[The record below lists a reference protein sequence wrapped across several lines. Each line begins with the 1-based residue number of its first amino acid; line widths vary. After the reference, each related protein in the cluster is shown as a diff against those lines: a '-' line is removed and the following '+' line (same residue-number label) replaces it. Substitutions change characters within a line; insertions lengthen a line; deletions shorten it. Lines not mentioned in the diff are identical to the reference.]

1 MLNNYERRKLRVRS
15 KIDKSNIGK
24 RHKIVVSRSNKNF
37 HAQLISIEGNVVTSY
52 STLNIKDDKKL
63 SGMDQA
69 KLVGKEFAKLC
80 KEKKVT
86 KVVFE
91 KGVYNYNGRVKAMAE
106 SCRENGLEF

>member
-15 KIDKSNIGK
+15 KIDKSNKGK
-24 RHKIVVSRSNKNF
+24 RHKIVVARSNKNF
-37 HAQLISIEGNVVTSY
+37 HAQLFDTNGNVVTSY
-52 STLNIKDDKKL
+52 STLNIKGGEKL
-63 SGMDQA
+63 SGIDKA

-80 KEKKVT
+80 KDKKIT

-106 SCRENGLEF
+106 SCRENGLDF

>member
-15 KIDKSNIGK
+15 KVDRNNKGN
-24 RHKIVVSRSNKNF
+24 RHKVVVARSNKNF
-37 HAQLISIEGNVVTSY
+37 HAQLFDLSGNVVTSF
-52 STLNIKDDKKL
+52 STLNLKDGEKLNGIEKAKK
-63 SGMDQA
+63 
-69 KLVGKEFAKLC
+69 VGLEFAKLC

-106 SCRENGLEF
+106 ACRENGLEF